1 MVMASPGDRA
11 SMAALYDS
19 GSRVVVSEGNDAN
32 ETSRLL

>member
-19 GSRVVVSEGNDAN
+19 GSRVVVSEGKEAKD
-32 ETSRLL
+32 TSRLL